1 MRPFLLPPT
10 SSIET
15 DAFCFTAHSFPES
28 TTSYIPRPNPED
40 YLADE
45 PTARRLLV
53 TSLLGSKPHSYI
65 FSPYISPATQLGPVG
80 NFTDFPP
87 TFVHYGDAERLEEEI
102 DSLVRG
108 MTRDGVQ
115 LDVEKTPDA
124 VHDILMARFWNEDV
138 KRHIYQRI
146 AGWCDKL
153 VKQSVQKDRE
163 LGLPVIRSRAGSRAS
178 VNPPPG
184 LSGRLRAPS
193 GGADLRRVGSSISSV
208 DSTGKLNISP
218 SPSLTPPSPGSDRA
232 LKLNTHVGAGS
243 PLSMPI
249 PLSPE
254 EAKRLPL
261 PQQLPNGNLKVG
273 KGHPVTTATAGA
285 GARAEVKEL
294 DEITEI

>member
-1 MRPFLLPPT
+1 MLTVSFR
-10 SSIET
+10 I
-15 DAFCFTAHSFPES
+15 AHSFPES

-53 TSLLGSKPHSYI
+53 SSLLGSKPHSYL

-80 NFTDFPP
+80 NFDEFPP
-87 TFVHYGDAERLEEEI
+87 TFIHYGDAERLEEEI

-108 MTRDGVQ
+108 MKRDGVDV
-115 LDVEKTPDA
+115 DVEKTPDA
-124 VHDILMARFWNEDV
+124 VHDVLMARFWNEDV
-138 KRHIYQRI
+138 RRQIYMRI

-153 VKQSVQKDRE
+153 VKQSIEKDRE

-208 DSTGKLNISP
+208 NSTGKLNISP
-218 SPSLTPPSPGSDRA
+218 APSLTPPQGPA

-243 PLSMPI
+243 PLSQPI

-254 EAKRLPL
+254 ETAQLPL

-273 KGHPVTTATAGA
+273 PGHPVGSATANGN
-285 GARAEVKEL
+285 GNGSGKGRAPTTTTVKEV
-294 DEITEI
+294 DEITEA